1 MNQYL
6 SKYQKIRMNQDEKI
20 KQMEKTLRYAYK
32 DLDKLLKMN
41 HGTNAYTLI
50 TRCYS
55 SINSGELESVANTL
69 ADIRDLIGRI
79 E

>member
-1 MNQYL
+1 MDD
-6 SKYQKIRMNQDEKI
+6 KERI
-20 KQMEKTLRYAYK
+20 KRMEKTLRYAYK
-32 DLDKLLKMN
+32 DLDDLLKIN
-41 HGTNAYTLI
+41 HAINAETLI

>member
-1 MNQYL
+1 
-6 SKYQKIRMNQDEKI
+6 MNQDEKI

-32 DLDKLLKMN
+32 DLDNLLKMK
-41 HGTNAYTLI
+41 HGTNAETLI

-69 ADIRDLIGRI
+69 ADIRDLLGNIK
-79 E
+79 

>member
-1 MNQYL
+1 MPTYL
-6 SKYQKIRMNQDEKI
+6 LQVG
-20 KQMEKTLRYAYK
+20 
-32 DLDKLLKMN
+32 
-41 HGTNAYTLI
+41 HGTNAETLI

-55 SINSGELESVANTL
+55 SINSGKLESVANTL

>member
-1 MNQYL
+1 MDD
-6 SKYQKIRMNQDEKI
+6 KEKI
-20 KQMEKTLRYAYK
+20 KRMEKTLRYAYK
-32 DLDKLLKMN
+32 DLNTLLKMN
-41 HGTNAYTLI
+41 HNTNAETLI

-79 E
+79 

>member
-1 MNQYL
+1 
-6 SKYQKIRMNQDEKI
+6 MNQDEKI

-41 HGTNAYTLI
+41 HGTNAHTLI

-55 SINSGELESVANTL
+55 SINSG
-69 ADIRDLIGRI
+69 
-79 E
+79 

>member
-1 MNQYL
+1 MDD
-6 SKYQKIRMNQDEKI
+6 KEKI
-20 KQMEKTLRYAYK
+20 KRMEKTLRYAYK
-32 DLDKLLKMN
+32 DLNTLLKMN
-41 HGTNAYTLI
+41 HNTNAETLI

>member
-1 MNQYL
+1 M
-6 SKYQKIRMNQDEKI
+6 K
-20 KQMEKTLRYAYK
+20 
-32 DLDKLLKMN
+32 
-41 HGTNAYTLI
+41 HGTNAETLI